1 MADNTQKEHYKNLQS
16 IKKLTAEINTMKS
29 KSAALTEEETKGLKK
44 LIAEHGKLK
53 KAIIAN
59 NNERTQ
65 TALDAS
71 ASEESSIKS
80 LNGIYQSLGDKQRET
95 LQKTSDK
102 FGKTSSGWI
111 SKASKIGEVNRKIAQ
126 LDQSDAHAIAAL
138 QNERND
144 LMAGTSFLGKDIQ
157 NDLAAQSAE
166 ADKFASMSANAKS
179 VLEGQRA
186 VLDGIKKTIQ
196 GAVETAIQLYGNLTG
211 AIGGIITGFG
221 VVVGKIGEANSEL
234 GTSMFQTDGVARK
247 AGVLSLVFGDAVQ
260 NAKDLSAAL
269 GDTNK
274 ATFELQASV
283 GLMSMNMGISG
294 SEATKLVSTFSM
306 LNGNSTDVALD
317 MSKTSQEFAKQNGI
331 IPAQLMGDLAAST
344 EEFALFGKDGGENIL
359 RAAGY
364 AAKLGVNMS
373 TLSGIADGLLDFESS
388 ITKELELGAMLGKNI
403 NLNKAREL
411 AYSGDIEGATKET
424 LKQLGG
430 IQAFNKMD
438 YYQKKQTADLL
449 GVSVAELQKMNS
461 KMENAGSLGNVIS
474 EKFSVMG
481 EVIDGGLNKYLGT
494 GLKGLGGMVTASGQ
508 LGMGFKSLGIDM
520 GGMVKKSA
528 GFLKNMVK
536 AGAQKI
542 GGLFGGGAAKGA
554 SSLATKGASSMG
566 DKVKVP
572 DTKGVSKGG
581 GAGKSLKS
589 LASGLK
595 AMGNAKVLFGALNLI
610 PTALGF
616 VAIIAGL
623 PGMLGVSLLGVGAG
637 LGLKA
642 LGQGFKSMSKAFPG
656 ILALSLAAL
665 GFILMIPGSVGMLL
679 MGVAAP
685 IAAAGIYTL
694 IPALIALGTA
704 MASGVG
710 ALGLAALIA
719 MGVGLGASFALIG
732 AGAMMMGKGIQ
743 LAAQGFATLLP
754 TLSTFMA
761 GITFE
766 QVALVGFFAYSLL
779 GLGAA
784 LGVLAITSLLALPGL
799 MGLGL
804 AMMVIGVGMSLLG
817 SSLTVIGTAISS
829 MSENMSTFAAGL
841 SSVLSVITLEKVVA
855 ITGLA
860 MAFMGLASSLLVLG
874 ISGLIAVPVM
884 MGIGLATMLLGVAFN
899 VLGTGMQAVGLGL
912 ATIMTSLGGLVS
924 IIGPIGML
932 SLALLG
938 LSGALMGLGLS
949 MAFLGLTGLPGLL
962 VLGGISAIS
971 GPIIELASFFG
982 LGGKTGGSEETG
994 ALEEGSMSE
1003 YETNML
1009 AKMDQ
1014 LIQAT
1019 TSQRDIYL
1027 DKDKVTNIVMDR
1039 GERSAVNKFKLN
1051 RA

>member
-29 KSAALTEEETKGLKK
+29 KTAALTEDETKALKK
-44 LIAEHGKLK
+44 LITEHGKLK
-53 KAIIAN
+53 KAIIDN
-59 NNERTQ
+59 NKERVQ
-65 TALDAS
+65 VALDAS
-71 ASEESSIKS
+71 KSEESGIKS
-80 LNGIYQSLGDKQRET
+80 LNGIYASLGEKQRET
-95 LQKTSDK
+95 LDKTSSK
-102 FGKTSSGWI
+102 FSEQSSGWI
-111 SKASKIGEVNRKIAQ
+111 KKASKIGEVNRQIAQ

-144 LMAGTSFLGKDIQ
+144 LMQGTSFLGKDIQ
-157 NDLAAQSAE
+157 NDLAAQNAE

-179 VLEGQRA
+179 VLEGQHA

-211 AIGGIITGFG
+211 AVGGLITGFG
-221 VVVGKIGEANSEL
+221 VVVGKIGKVNSEL
-234 GTSMFQTDGVARK
+234 GTSMFQADGVARK
-247 AGVLSLVFGDAVQ
+247 AGVLSLVFEDAAQ
-260 NAKDLSAAL
+260 TAKDLSAAL

-283 GLMSMNMGISG
+283 GLMATNMGISG
-294 SEATKLVSTFSM
+294 SEATKLVSSFSM

-331 IPAQLMGDLAAST
+331 IPAQLMGDLANST

-359 RAAGY
+359 KAAGY
-364 AAKLGVNMS
+364 AAKLGTSMS

-430 IQAFNKMD
+430 IEAFNKMD

-461 KMENAGSLGNVIS
+461 KMENANTLGGVMQEN
-474 EKFSVMG
+474 FSVAG
-481 EVIDGGLNKYLGT
+481 EAIDAGLNKYLGT
-494 GLKGLGGMVTASGQ
+494 GLKGLGGMITASAQVGSNFAN
-508 LGMGFKSLGIDM
+508 MGFSLKGI
-520 GGMVKKSA
+520 GKK
-528 GFLKNMVK
+528 L
-536 AGAQKI
+536 
-542 GGLFGGGAAKGA
+542 GGLGGKITSKLGG
-554 SSLATKGASSMG
+554 LVGG
-566 DKVKVP
+566 
-572 DTKGVSKGG
+572 KGG
-581 GAGKSLKS
+581 GKTPS
-589 LASGLK
+589 LAKTPKVPKGGGDAIGGKGSITQSLGKINMSAVLK
-595 AMGNAKVLFGALNLI
+595 GAAALLVVAAAVFVFGKAVQEFMKVSWSAVGMAVVSMLALVGA
-610 PTALGF
+610 
-616 VAIIAGL
+616 VA
-623 PGMLGVSLLGVGAG
+623 LLGAI
-637 LGLKA
+637 
-642 LGQGFKSMSKAFPG
+642 M
-656 ILALSLAAL
+656 
-665 GFILMIPGSVGMLL
+665 M
-679 MGVAAP
+679 
-685 IAAAGIYTL
+685 
-694 IPALIALGTA
+694 
-704 MASGVG
+704 SGVG
-710 ALGLAALIA
+710 AVAILAGAAAMLVVASAVLVLGIGLQAIGTGFE
-719 MGVGLGASFALIG
+719 MLGA
-732 AGAMMMGKGIQ
+732 GISSLTPNL
-743 LAAQGFATLLP
+743 LAVGTSIMSMVTLLP
-754 TLSTFMA
+754 MIGLLSIGLIALA
-761 GITFE
+761 GSLAYL
-766 QVALVGFFAYSLL
+766 ALFG
-779 GLGAA
+779 
-784 LGVLAITSLLALPGL
+784 TLALPAL
-799 MGLGL
+799 MGLGF
-804 AMMVIGVGMSLLG
+804 AMIAIGVGMGMLG
-817 SSLTVIGTAISS
+817 SALTAIGTAISS

-855 ITGLA
+855 IAGLA

-912 ATIMTSLGGLVS
+912 ATIMTSLGGLVA
-924 IIGPIGML
+924 IIGPITML

-938 LSGALMGLGLS
+938 LSGALMGLGTS
-949 MAFLGLTGLPGLL
+949 MAYLGLTGLPGLM
-962 VLGGISAIS
+962 VLGGIAAV
-971 GPIIELASFFG
+971 GGMIITIADYLG

-994 ALEEGSMSE
+994 ALEQGSMSE

>member
-29 KSAALTEEETKGLKK
+29 KTAALTEDETKALKK
-44 LIAEHGKLK
+44 LITEHGKLK
-53 KAIIAN
+53 KAIIDN
-59 NNERTQ
+59 NKERVQ
-65 TALDAS
+65 VALDAS
-71 ASEESSIKS
+71 KSEESGIKS
-80 LNGIYQSLGDKQRET
+80 LNGIYASLGEKQRET
-95 LQKTSDK
+95 LDKTSSK
-102 FGKTSSGWI
+102 FSEQSSGWI
-111 SKASKIGEVNRKIAQ
+111 KKASKIGEVNRQIAQ

-144 LMAGTSFLGKDIQ
+144 LMQGTSFLGKDIQ
-157 NDLAAQSAE
+157 NDLAAQNAE

-179 VLEGQRA
+179 VLEGQHA

-211 AIGGIITGFG
+211 AVGGLITGFG
-221 VVVGKIGEANSEL
+221 VVVGKIGKVNSEL
-234 GTSMFQTDGVARK
+234 GTSMFQADGVARK
-247 AGVLSLVFGDAVQ
+247 AGVLSLVFEDAAQ
-260 NAKDLSAAL
+260 TAKDLSAAL

-283 GLMSMNMGISG
+283 GLMATNMGISG
-294 SEATKLVSTFSM
+294 SEATKLVSSFSM

-331 IPAQLMGDLAAST
+331 IPAQLMGDLANST

-359 RAAGY
+359 KAAGY
-364 AAKLGVNMS
+364 AAKLGTSMS

-430 IQAFNKMD
+430 IEAFNKMD

-461 KMENAGSLGNVIS
+461 KMENANTLGGVMQEN
-474 EKFSVMG
+474 FSVAG
-481 EVIDGGLNKYLGT
+481 EAIDAGLNKYLGT
-494 GLKGLGGMVTASGQ
+494 GLKGLGGMITASGQ
-508 LGMGFKSLGIDM
+508 LGMGFKSLGLDM
-520 GGMVKKSA
+520 GGMVKSTA
-528 GFLKNMVK
+528 QVLKNLLGMVAGPVIKGVK
-536 AGAQKI
+536 AIGGGIAGKVGGSKI
-542 GGLFGGGAAKGA
+542 GQSVSKGA
-554 SSLATKGASSMG
+554 GKLKDKLFAGVG
-566 DKVKVP
+566 DKVAP
-572 DTKGVSKGG
+572 PKGG
-581 GAGKSLKS
+581 ADALTGKKSIMGGMSKINMGAVLKGAAAMLIVAAAVFVFGKAVQEFMKVSWS
-589 LASGLK
+589 AVGMAVVSMLAL
-595 AMGNAKVLFGALNLI
+595 VGA
-610 PTALGF
+610 
-616 VAIIAGL
+616 VA
-623 PGMLGVSLLGVGAG
+623 LLGAI
-637 LGLKA
+637 
-642 LGQGFKSMSKAFPG
+642 M
-656 ILALSLAAL
+656 
-665 GFILMIPGSVGMLL
+665 M
-679 MGVAAP
+679 
-685 IAAAGIYTL
+685 
-694 IPALIALGTA
+694 
-704 MASGVG
+704 SGVG
-710 ALGLAALIA
+710 AVAILAGAAAMLVVASAVLVLGIGLQAIGTGFE
-719 MGVGLGASFALIG
+719 MLGA
-732 AGAMMMGKGIQ
+732 GISSLTPNL
-743 LAAQGFATLLP
+743 LAVGTSIMSMVTLLP
-754 TLSTFMA
+754 MIGLLSIGLIALA
-761 GITFE
+761 GSLAYL
-766 QVALVGFFAYSLL
+766 ALFG
-779 GLGAA
+779 
-784 LGVLAITSLLALPGL
+784 TLALPAL
-799 MGLGL
+799 MGLGF
-804 AMMVIGVGMSLLG
+804 AMIAIGVGMGMLG
-817 SSLTVIGTAISS
+817 SALTAIGTAISS

-855 ITGLA
+855 IAGLA

-912 ATIMTSLGGLVS
+912 ATIMTSLGGLVA
-924 IIGPIGML
+924 IIGPITML

-938 LSGALMGLGLS
+938 LSGALMGLGTS
-949 MAFLGLTGLPGLL
+949 MAYLGLTGLPGLM
-962 VLGGISAIS
+962 VLGGIAAV
-971 GPIIELASFFG
+971 GGMIITIADYLG

-994 ALEEGSMSE
+994 ALEQGSMSE